1 MANSNF
7 VVQNGIT
14 VGTTNIWAA
23 NGAITSTSTAPTN
36 LSADI
41 NVTAGNITAS
51 TDNTAAS
58 FVASGSSSTNPQGGT
73 NPLTD
78 AEFVASKSVDSFVQV
93 AVHNPSQTANA
104 SADFIAYSD
113 IGDNFTGYID
123 MGIESTKYN
132 NASFGLTKA
141 GDGYIFMSAPTYAGN
156 SVQVGGNLVLATDAN
171 NGFGDIVFSASGF
184 DDANAVVQGR
194 FVNGNGLVV
203 TGNVI
208 SSYGAMYQGVDA
220 FRFGQN
226 YTNTTTLNG
235 SATANVTT
243 FIAASTTNF
252 YPSGVIT
259 IDSEQVKYTSTNATA
274 FLGLT
279 RGFNSTT
286 PASHSNGATIIQ
298 PVAGYTNET
307 AVFTG
312 NANAFVQVAL
322 RNGNNGSSAS
332 TDMIVYAANG
342 DNNNGWM
349 DMGITSGGYNDATYG
364 VTGPDDGY
372 LFMSAP
378 AGATGNGSMFIST
391 SNNGGQNDIVF
402 STNGFTYGTERMRI
416 VGVGRAGRPAGVEVN
431 IATTSTSTTTGA
443 LRVNG
448 GIGLVGNLTVGG
460 NVSIVGNISFGGAGT
475 TVSSQSLTVENPI
488 SFLGNSNP
496 GNSYDTG
503 TVGIYKAGAT
513 TTYTGFVKQASTGYW
528 RLFDNLTTLPTTTVS
543 WASTVPAGMYV
554 GNVSVGNT
562 TASTATTN
570 GALVVAGGA
579 GIGGATY
586 IGGNGTNAI
595 VHTGH
600 IIPSANLSYNLGS
613 STAWYSTFY
622 GKATQAQYADL
633 AENYQ
638 ADANY
643 PYGTVLMFGGAQEVT
658 IATAETTAVA
668 GVVSQNPAHLMNG
681 ALNGN
686 NVVPLALT
694 GRVPCN
700 VIGPVKKGDLMV
712 SAGFGF
718 AKANNSAGVGQV
730 IGKALS
736 DFPATSKGQI
746 EVVVGRF

>member
-1 MANSNF
+1 MSNKNF
-7 VVQNGIT
+7 IVQNGLT
-14 VGTTNIWAA
+14 VGTTQIFAA
-23 NGAITSTSTAPTN
+23 NGAIVTSGTTPTTFGSDLNITS
-36 LSADI
+36 
-41 NVTAGNITAS
+41 GNITAS
-51 TDNTAAS
+51 TDGTAVSWETSAALTDNLFTAAKN
-58 FVASGSSSTNPQGGT
+58 VNA
-73 NPLTD
+73 
-78 AEFVASKSVDSFVQV
+78 FVQI
-93 AVHNPSQTANA
+93 AAHNGSNGLSA
-104 SADFIAYSD
+104 STDFIAYTNS
-113 IGDNFTGYID
+113 GDNTQGYID
-123 MGIESTKYN
+123 MGITSTGFN
-132 NASFGLTKA
+132 DPAFAITEA
-141 GDGYIFMSAPTYAGN
+141 GDGYIFVSAPAGT
-156 SVQVGGNLVLATDAN
+156 GGNLILATA
-171 NGFGDIVFSASGF
+171 GGTKQDIVFSAGGFSSG
-184 DDANAVVQGR
+184 VVQGR

-226 YTNTTTLNG
+226 YNNTTTLNG
-235 SATANVTT
+235 SVTSGVTT
-243 FIAASTTNF
+243 FIAASTANF

-342 DNNNGWM
+342 DNNSGWM
-349 DMGITSGGYNDATYG
+349 DMGITSGGYNDSTYG

-391 SNNGGQNDIVF
+391 SNNGSQNDIVF
-402 STNGFTYGTERMRI
+402 STNGFNYGTERMRI

-448 GIGLVGNLTVGG
+448 GIGLTGNLFVGG

-496 GNSYDTG
+496 GNSYDLG
-503 TVGIYKAGAT
+503 TVGIYKNGVT
-513 TTYTGFVKQASTGYW
+513 TTYTGIAKQASTGYW
-528 RLFDNLTTLPTTTVS
+528 RIFDNLTTAPTTTVS
-543 WASTVPAGMYV
+543 WASTTPAGMYV
-554 GNVSVGNT
+554 GNITIANT
-562 TASTATTN
+562 TTSTSSTT
-570 GALVVAGGA
+570 GALVVNGGVGVAGS
-579 GIGGATY
+579 IYATN
-586 IGGNGTNAI
+586 IL
-595 VHTGH
+595 
-600 IIPSANLSYNLGS
+600 PSANVSYDLGS
-613 STAWYSTFY
+613 ASAWWRTLY
-622 GKATQAQYADL
+622 GVSTQAKYADL

-643 PYGTVLMFGGAQEVT
+643 PYGTVLMFGGSQEVT
-658 IATAETTAVA
+658 IASADTTAVA

-681 ALNGN
+681 ALNGT

-700 VIGPVKKGDLMV
+700 IIGPVKKGDLMV

-718 AKANNSAGVGQV
+718 AKANNSASVGQV
-730 IGKALS
+730 IGKALA
-736 DFPATSKGQI
+736 DFNAPAKGQI